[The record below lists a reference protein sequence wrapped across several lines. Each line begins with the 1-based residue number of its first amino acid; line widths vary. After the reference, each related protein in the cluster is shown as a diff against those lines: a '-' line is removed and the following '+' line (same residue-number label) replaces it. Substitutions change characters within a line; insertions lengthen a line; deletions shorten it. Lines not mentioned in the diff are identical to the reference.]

1 MLADGLYLRY
11 CLPKPKVASGY
22 LTSQRTQSEPGTWR
36 LSFKYKDAGPEW
48 NKKMSPSRQRECGM
62 KIPYLPF
69 R

>member
-1 MLADGLYLRY
+1 MAYISDTV
-11 CLPKPKVASGY
+11 CLNQKLPLVI
-22 LTSQRTQSEPGTWR
+22 SQVRGQSEPGTWR

-48 NKKMSPSRQRECGM
+48 NKKMSPSRQREYGM